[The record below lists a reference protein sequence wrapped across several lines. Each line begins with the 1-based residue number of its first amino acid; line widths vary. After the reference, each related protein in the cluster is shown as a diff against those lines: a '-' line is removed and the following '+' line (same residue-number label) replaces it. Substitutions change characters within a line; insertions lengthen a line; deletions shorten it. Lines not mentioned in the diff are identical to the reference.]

1 MPLAN
6 AYYPG
11 NIKTDFTT
19 KVNNT
24 DIVDASHPNILQD
37 EVIAIETYLGVN
49 PHVGT
54 RTYTTSGFTTGTS
67 HASVAARLTNLE
79 VGITGD
85 VHTQYVKIVGGSTI
99 TAASSSTKG
108 LIVKAAAS
116 QTANLLEFQPSGST
130 TPLAYITAAGGLV
143 DTKVTED
150 IDNLQVLTYVFG

>member
-85 VHTQYVKIVGGSTI
+85 VHTQYVKLVGGSTI
-99 TAASSSTKG
+99 TNSNTSDVALTVKGASSQS
-108 LIVKAAAS
+108 
-116 QTANLLEFQPSGST
+116 ANLQEWENSSGT
-130 TPLAYITAAGGLV
+130 ALAYITPAGGLV
-143 DTKVTED
+143 DTRVTED

>member
-1 MPLAN
+1 MALAD

-11 NIKTDFTT
+11 NIKSDFTT

-24 DIVDASHPNILQD
+24 DLVDASHPNLLQN

-85 VHTQYVKIVGGSTI
+85 VHTQYVKLVGGSTI
-99 TAASSSTKG
+99 TNSLTSVVGLTVKGASG
-108 LIVKAAAS
+108 
-116 QTANLLEFQPSGST
+116 QTANIQEWENSSGT
-130 TPLAYITAAGGLV
+130 ALAYITADGGLV
-143 DTKVTED
+143 DTKVTQD
-150 IDNLQVLTYVFG
+150 IDNLYVLTYVFG